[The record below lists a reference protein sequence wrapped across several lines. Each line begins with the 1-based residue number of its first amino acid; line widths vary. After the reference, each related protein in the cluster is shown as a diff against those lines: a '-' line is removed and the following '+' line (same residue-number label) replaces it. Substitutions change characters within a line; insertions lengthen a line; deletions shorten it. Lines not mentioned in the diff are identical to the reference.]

1 MLLRE
6 NPWRRT
12 FDQFVSG
19 MGYLGLIIAV
29 LLVSVAIGQN
39 LNCCTEDYALD
50 GMNCVTP
57 TVVDN
62 TTYYCVVVPTAAASS
77 SCEVADSVDAT
88 QCSSCC
94 EASDSSSSSVVG
106 YHGTY
111 FSAWSK
117 CFLIQ
122 LSIDAFCSHLPLFS
136 PYSFGISNI
145 CVVLLLLCAGIPDC

>member
-1 MLLRE
+1 MKCALA
-6 NPWRRT
+6 WRRT
-12 FDQFVSG
+12 VDLFVSG

-94 EASDSSSSSVVG
+94 EASDSSSDSVVG

-117 CFLIQ
+117 YFFAWLSIVAWRSHILCFL
-122 LSIDAFCSHLPLFS
+122 P
-136 PYSFGISNI
+136 
-145 CVVLLLLCAGIPDC
+145 